1 LLSSGLGL
9 GLEAPR
15 EHVFAVL
22 VLVSGG
28 PVLVLVL
35 VSGGPVLVLVL
46 VLTKRS
52 WCGLDFKLNL
62 SKKIEFADQQCAQLS
77 GSVTLLTSQLT

>member
-1 LLSSGLGL
+1 MLLSSGLGL
-9 GLEAPR
+9 DLEAPR
-15 EHVFAVL
+15 GHVFA
-22 VLVSGG
+22 
-28 PVLVLVL
+28 VLVLVL

-62 SKKIEFADQQCAQLS
+62 SFKKLEFAEQQCAQLS

>member
-1 LLSSGLGL
+1 MLSSGLGL

-15 EHVFAVL
+15 GHVFAVL
-22 VLVSGG
+22 VLVLTG

-35 VSGGPVLVLVL
+35 VSEGLVLVLIL

-52 WCGLDFKLNL
+52 CCGLDFKLNM
-62 SKKIEFADQQCAQLS
+62 SKQIRVC
-77 GSVTLLTSQLT
+77 

>member
-1 LLSSGLGL
+1 MRIGTMGLGAVLLSSGLGL

-15 EHVFAVL
+15 GHVFAVL
-22 VLVSGG
+22 VLVLAG

-35 VSGGPVLVLVL
+35 VSGGLVLVL

-52 WCGLDFKLNL
+52 CCGLDFKLNL
-62 SKKIEFADQQCAQLS
+62 SKQIRVC
-77 GSVTLLTSQLT
+77 

>member
-1 LLSSGLGL
+1 MLSSGLGL

-15 EHVFAVL
+15 GHVFAVL
-22 VLVSGG
+22 VLVLVLTG

-35 VSGGPVLVLVL
+35 VSEGLVLVL

-52 WCGLDFKLNL
+52 CCGLDFKLNM
-62 SKKIEFADQQCAQLS
+62 SKQIMVC
-77 GSVTLLTSQLT
+77 

>member
-1 LLSSGLGL
+1 MVLVLAG
-9 GLEAPR
+9 P
-15 EHVFAVL
+15 VL

-35 VSGGPVLVLVL
+35 VSEGPVLVLVL

-52 WCGLDFKLNL
+52 CSGLDFKLNF
-62 SKKIEFADQQCAQLS
+62 SKPIRVCWISRELNCQS
-77 GSVTLLTSQLT
+77 MSH